1 MSGVS
6 VACSGS
12 VRYHDEEYTPS
23 GAYMPPQGMARGM
36 KKPGMPPIYV
46 DRLAYQWFA
55 QGPAIGSTHPP
66 SWTMTS
72 SPAVHAKWLVF
83 GCMIMM
89 LPGDRAIDCCL
100 SSLSPMPM

>member
-1 MSGVS
+1 MSGAS

-36 KKPGMPPIYV
+36 KKPGMPPMYV

-55 QGPAIGSTHPP
+55 QGPTIGSTHPP
-66 SWTMTS
+66 SRTLS
-72 SPAVHAKWLVF
+72 QNSCRRGRRFSVSFPA
-83 GCMIMM
+83 MIEI
-89 LPGDRAIDCCL
+89 GRASCRERV
-100 SSLSPMPM
+100 